1 MKQAR
6 IVNIPAPNAIGISL
20 LVVNPS
26 QKGCDLLVGALA
38 QAGCFEK
45 VIGVRTVSAAKMAA
59 KSEAIDVALIS
70 SDIRQGSERAFDLI
84 RALGALSRPVRSVVI
99 ARQWHHKA
107 VIEAFTNGA
116 KGIFTQSDQE
126 LWMLCKALICVHMGQ
141 VWANSEQLNLTLDY
155 FAGNAS
161 NEPSVVDMPSSLS
174 GREKEIA
181 GLLMQGSSNKEIAR
195 ALHISERT
203 VKNHMGNIFEK
214 IGVNGRVQA
223 VLRLVGGI

>member
-1 MKQAR
+1 
-6 IVNIPAPNAIGISL
+6 
-20 LVVNPS
+20 
-26 QKGCDLLVGALA
+26 
-38 QAGCFEK
+38 
-45 VIGVRTVSAAKMAA
+45 
-59 KSEAIDVALIS
+59 
-70 SDIRQGSERAFDLI
+70 
-84 RALGALSRPVRSVVI
+84 
-99 ARQWHHKA
+99 
-107 VIEAFTNGA
+107 
-116 KGIFTQSDQE
+116 
-126 LWMLCKALICVHMGQ
+126 MGQ

-181 GLLMQGSSNKEIAR
+181 GLLMRGSSNKEIAR